1 MSRLVLPSCNL
12 GVTEIVT
19 EMQVPMR
26 KTKRDQTITKHQN
39 KFREKFITGPCKEMV
54 NSCLKNP
61 KSP

>member
-1 MSRLVLPSCNL
+1 MLVLPSCNL

-19 EMQVPMR
+19 EMQVPMH

-54 NSCLKNP
+54 SSCLKNP
-61 KSP
+61 KFP